1 MQAVILAA
9 GKGSRIYPFSLE
21 KPKPLIE
28 IANKPVLV
36 HNLDQLLG
44 IVDEVILIVG
54 YKKDQI
60 MEYLGDRYQNIKIK
74 YVVQEEALGTGHAV
88 ALAEK
93 HITGPFLVMNG
104 DDLFSRKDIKN
115 VVQFDNCILLAP
127 KEDTSAFG
135 VVEVKDGLV
144 VDFVEKP
151 QEGETTSNLVNTG
164 LYCFTPYIF
173 PILKLLPKS
182 ARGEYEVTDA
192 VKHIASLGKMHYQE
206 LQGFWLPVGYPWHI
220 LEANELLLDGEDFCS
235 IKGTIEEGVVIEG
248 SVDIAK
254 GAIVKKGSVLRG
266 HIVIG
271 ENTMVGEGSIITGY
285 TAISRNCVIGA
296 GSTLENAIIGA
307 GTVLGE
313 HCELKDSVLGEKV
326 ELSKGVKIQNVGKS
340 PGTIQMA
347 SSDKV
352 FDSGKSKLGA
362 FIADNCKVDQHLS
375 AGDCV
380 VCRDEKKDTKKSC

>member
-9 GKGSRIYPFSLE
+9 GKGSRMYPFALE

-60 MEYLGDRYQNIKIK
+60 MNYLGDRYQNIKIK

-88 ALAEK
+88 SLAEK
-93 HITGPFLVMNG
+93 LITGPFLVMNG

-115 VVQFDNCILLAP
+115 VIKFDNCILLAP
-127 KEDTSAFG
+127 KDDVSSFG
-135 VVEVKDGLV
+135 VVEVQAGLV

-151 QEGETTSNLVNTG
+151 TEGETTSHLVNTG

-173 PILKLLPKS
+173 PILKLIPKS
-182 ARGEYEVTDA
+182 QRGEFEVTDA
-192 VKHIASLGKMHYQE
+192 VKHIAQLGKMHYQE
-206 LQGFWLPVGYPWHI
+206 LQGFWLPVGYPWQI

-235 IKGTIEEGVVIEG
+235 IKGTIEQGVLIEG
-248 SVDIAK
+248 SVDIAR
-254 GAIVKKGSVLRG
+254 GAIVKQDCVLRG

-271 ENTMVGEGSIITGY
+271 ENTIVGEGSIITGY

-307 GTVLGE
+307 GTKLGE
-313 HCELKDSVLGEKV
+313 ECELKDSVLGEKV
-326 ELSKGVKIQNVGKS
+326 ELSKGVRIQNRGNS

-347 SSDKV
+347 SSSKI

-380 VCRDEKKDTKKSC
+380 VCREDGENVQ

>member
-9 GKGSRIYPFSLE
+9 GKGSRIYPFSLQ

-28 IANKPVLV
+28 VANKPVLV

-44 IVDEVILIVG
+44 IVDEVILVVG

-88 ALAEK
+88 SLAEK
-93 HITGPFLVMNG
+93 HIHGHFIVMNG
-104 DDLFSRKDIKN
+104 DDLFSRTDIKN
-115 VVQFDNCILLAP
+115 IVQFDNCILLAP
-127 KEDTSAFG
+127 KDDVSAFG

-144 VDFVEKP
+144 VDFIEKP
-151 QEGETTSNLVNTG
+151 KDGEKLSSNLVNTG

-182 ARGEYEVTDA
+182 QRGEFEVTDA
-192 VKHIASLGKMHYQE
+192 VKHIASLGKMHYQT

-220 LEANELLLDGEDFCS
+220 LEANELILKEENFCS
-235 IKGTIEEGVVIEG
+235 IKGKIEEGVVIEG
-248 SVDIAK
+248 SVDIGI
-254 GAIVKKGSVLRG
+254 GAIVKKGTILKG

-271 ENTMVGEGSIITGY
+271 KDSIIGENCIISGY
-285 TAISRNCVIGA
+285 SAISRNCIIGA
-296 GSTLENAIIGA
+296 NSKIENAIIGSSSQ
-307 GTVLGE
+307 VGE
-313 HCELKDSVLGEKV
+313 SCEVRDSVLGENV
-326 ELSKGVKIQNVGKS
+326 QLSSGVRIENTAKTTQ
-340 PGTIQMA
+340 TIQMA
-347 SSDKV
+347 SETKT
-352 FDSGKSKLGA
+352 FDSGKDKLGA
-362 FIADNCKVDQHLS
+362 FIADNCCVDQHLS

-380 VCRDEKKDTKKSC
+380 ICNDVEKKEE